1 MISFIREGS
10 YQQVTNE
17 EKNYLHTGLLN
28 WLYSQN
34 EESIINI
41 PEYLKT
47 KFAVLLALIIK
58 VDYPQ
63 SWPDAFEVVLITAPH
78 L

>member
-1 MISFIREGS
+1 MISFIRDGS
-10 YQQVTNE
+10 YQQVTGD

-34 EESIINI
+34 EESILHI

-63 SWPDAFEVVLITAPH
+63 AWSDAFEVCFILLFH
-78 L
+78 F